1 MKTFAIQPFGE
12 YIYEV
17 RDCENMSKS
26 KNPMSNQLI
35 NELKISINMLSMSM
49 KDKID
54 DHVGSKVIVIENLW
68 R

>member
-12 YIYEV
+12 YIYKL
-17 RDCENMSKS
+17 RDREDMSKS
-26 KNPMSNQLI
+26 KNPTSNQLI
-35 NELKISINMLSMSM
+35 NELKININMLSMSM